1 MTDYK
6 VPGVYVEEPFGLSL
20 SVQTG
25 QTAVPVFAF
34 ATANKLVAE
43 MVTQGVTG
51 AKDSVTALTSWLE
64 VSDVSRKV
72 WEKAYKEEGDSPD
85 KKKTTADTA
94 VTTFDKIMKKDPL
107 YQSLRLYFINGGGH
121 CYIAPLEKLDTL
133 VPAVDDAT
141 LLVQA
146 GTNTAEFG
154 GKVATLCGVGKTL
167 FALFDGPN
175 AALND
180 AKAVGALQAKTDY
193 PSTQYAAVYYPWL
206 KVDGLDDAVPP
217 SGAVAGVYARVDR
230 ERGVWKAPANVE
242 ILGATPAHKVSDAV
256 DAACNVPA
264 SGGKAM
270 NVIRAFHG
278 TGPLIW
284 GARTLQS
291 DTPAWRYVPVR
302 RLFNAAERDIKT
314 AMSMALFEPNSAPTW
329 ERVRGAVES
338 YVHDLWLK
346 GALLGDTP
354 AQAYFVHIGLG
365 TTMTQNDID
374 NGRMIVKVGLA
385 AVRPAEFIILQL
397 TQDVVPA

>member
-34 ATANKLVAE
+34 ASNNTLVAK
-43 MVTQGVTG
+43 MADNGVTG

-72 WEKAYKEEGDSPD
+72 WETAYAAESTPAN
-85 KKKTTADTA
+85 KKKTADEA
-94 VTTFDKIMKKDPL
+94 VNEFDNSMKTDLL
-107 YQSLRLYFINGGGH
+107 YQSLKLYFINGGGH
-121 CYIAPLEKLDTL
+121 CYIAPLDKLDAL
-133 VPAVDDAT
+133 VPALDDAT

-146 GTNTAEFG
+146 GTELTPFG
-154 GKVATLCGVGKTL
+154 GKVATLCGDGKTL

-175 AALND
+175 TSLNE
-180 AKAVGALQAKTDY
+180 ATEVVTQVTPY
-193 PSTQYAAVYYPWL
+193 PSTHYAAVYYPWL
-206 KVDGLDDAVPP
+206 KVDGATGDVPP
-217 SGAVAGVYARVDR
+217 SGAVAGAYARVDR
-230 ERGVWKAPANVE
+230 QRGVWKAPANVD
-242 ILGATPAHKVSDAV
+242 IIGATPAHKVSEAV

-264 SGGKAM
+264 LGGKAM

-385 AVRPAEFIILQL
+385 AVRPVEFIILQL

>member
-34 ATANKLVAE
+34 TSGNTLVTKMADH
-43 MVTQGVTG
+43 GVTD
-51 AKDSVTALTSWLE
+51 ANNSVTALTSWLE
-64 VSDVSRKV
+64 VSDVSRQV
-72 WEKAYKEEGDSPD
+72 WEAAYTAERTKEN
-85 KKKTTADTA
+85 KKKNADDA
-94 VTTFDKIMKKDPL
+94 VKKLEKDLL

-121 CYIAPLEKLDTL
+121 CYIAPLEKLDAL
-133 VPAVDDAT
+133 VPALDDAT

-146 GTNTAEFG
+146 GTNTAAFG
-154 GKVATLCGVGKTL
+154 EKVATLCSVGKTL
-167 FALFDGPN
+167 FALFDGPS
-175 AALND
+175 AALTKLSEVSSNME
-180 AKAVGALQAKTDY
+180 GY
-193 PSTQYAAVYYPWL
+193 PSTHYAAVYYPWL
-206 KVDGLDDAVPP
+206 KVDGVTDAVPP
-217 SGAVAGVYARVDR
+217 SGAVAGAYARVDR
-230 ERGVWKAPANVE
+230 QRGVWKAPANVD
-242 ILGATPAHKVSDAV
+242 IIGATPVHKVSEAV

-346 GALLGDTP
+346 GALLGDSP

-365 TTMTQNDID
+365 TTMTQDDIN

>member
-34 ATANKLVAE
+34 TSGNMLVAK
-43 MVTQGVTG
+43 MAAHGVAG
-51 AKDSVTALTSWLE
+51 ANNSVTALTSWLE
-64 VSDVSRKV
+64 VSDVSRQV
-72 WEKAYKEEGDSPD
+72 WEAAYNAEPTVDNR
-85 KKKTTADTA
+85 KKTADKEA
-94 VTTFDKIMKKDPL
+94 VTALENDLL

-121 CYIAPLEKLDTL
+121 CYIAPLDKLDEL
-133 VPAVDDAT
+133 VPALDDAT

-146 GTNTAEFG
+146 GTEIKEFG
-154 GKVATLCGVGKTL
+154 AKVANLCGVGKTL
-167 FALFDGPN
+167 FALFDGPS
-175 AALND
+175 AALTKSSDVSN
-180 AKAVGALQAKTDY
+180 QMNEY
-193 PSTQYAAVYYPWL
+193 PSTPYAAVYYPWL
-206 KVDGLDDAVPP
+206 KVDGVTPAVPP
-217 SGAVAGVYARVDR
+217 SGAVAGAYARVDR
-230 ERGVWKAPANVE
+230 QRGVWKAPANVD
-242 ILGATPAHKVSDAV
+242 IIGATPEHKVSEAV

-291 DTPAWRYVPVR
+291 DTPSWRYVPVR

-346 GALLGDTP
+346 GALLGDSP

-365 TTMTQNDID
+365 TTMTQDDIN

>member
-34 ATANKLVAE
+34 ALGNTLVAA
-43 MVTQGVTG
+43 MAAHGVTD
-51 AKDSVTALTSWLE
+51 AKGSVTALTSWLE
-64 VSDVSRKV
+64 VSDVSRQV
-72 WEKAYKEEGDSPD
+72 WERAYRDESTQEN
-85 KKKTTADTA
+85 KKTTADEA
-94 VTTFDKIMKKDPL
+94 VKLLEKDLL

-121 CYIAPLEKLDTL
+121 CYIAPLEKLDAL
-133 VPAVDDAT
+133 VPALDDAT

-146 GTNTAEFG
+146 GTGITVFEP
-154 GKVATLCGVGKTL
+154 KVATLCGVGKTL

-175 AALND
+175 EPLNS
-180 AKAVGALQAKTDY
+180 AKDVKEKVQEGATY
-193 PSTQYAAVYYPWL
+193 PSTHYAAVYYPWL
-206 KVDGLDDAVPP
+206 KVDGVTEAVPP
-217 SGAVAGVYARVDR
+217 SGAVAGAYARVDR
-230 ERGVWKAPANVE
+230 QRGVWKAPANVD
-242 ILGATPAHKVSDAV
+242 IIGATPVHKVSEAV

-346 GALLGDTP
+346 GALLGDSP

-365 TTMTQNDID
+365 TTMTQDDIN
-374 NGRMIVKVGLA
+374 NGRMIVNVGLA

>member
-34 ATANKLVAE
+34 ASTNTLVTKMAE
-43 MVTQGVTG
+43 HGVTD
-51 AKDSVTALTSWLE
+51 AKGSVTALTSWLE
-64 VSDVSRKV
+64 VSDVSRQV
-72 WEKAYKEEGDSPD
+72 WEATYAAESTKEN
-85 KKKTTADTA
+85 KKINADDA
-94 VTTFDKIMKKDPL
+94 VKKLEKDLL

-121 CYIAPLEKLDTL
+121 CYIAPLEKLDAL
-133 VPAVDDAT
+133 VPALDDAT

-146 GTNTAEFG
+146 GTNTAAFG
-154 GKVATLCGVGKTL
+154 EKVATLCGVGKTL
-167 FALFDGPN
+167 FALFDGPS
-175 AALND
+175 AALTKLSEVSSNM
-180 AKAVGALQAKTDY
+180 KEY
-193 PSTQYAAVYYPWL
+193 PSTHYAAVYYPWL
-206 KVDGLDDAVPP
+206 KVDGVTEAVPP
-217 SGAVAGVYARVDR
+217 SGAVAGAYARVDR
-230 ERGVWKAPANVE
+230 QRGVWKAPANVD
-242 ILGATPAHKVSDAV
+242 IIGATPVNKVSEAV

-346 GALLGDTP
+346 GALLGDSP

-365 TTMTQNDID
+365 TTMTQDDIN
-374 NGRMIVKVGLA
+374 NGRMIVNVGLA